1 MKKLNWKLTTDRALL
16 NVIFLVGICVSFFIF
31 HIWFRTV
38 ALTTGYEVGNSRK
51 EIRALESELAQLKVE
66 RVRLMGP
73 ESLQKW
79 VQDMKER
86 GIVFEAPTAS
96 QLIYTKSRQ

>member
-1 MKKLNWKLTTDRALL
+1 MKKKTWKLTTDRALL
-16 NVIFLVGICVSFFIF
+16 NVILLVVICVSFFIF

-38 ALTTGYEVGNSRK
+38 ALTTGYEVGNARK
-51 EIRALESELAQLKVE
+51 EIRILESEWAQLKVE
-66 RVRLMGP
+66 KVKLMGP

-79 VQDMKER
+79 VLDMKER
-86 GIVFEAPTAS
+86 GIVFEAPQSS